1 MDMTKEPK
9 EILKHW
15 RLTNNLSQTQAAKE
29 LGYASYVS
37 ISYFE
42 TGKRE
47 IPNYLL
53 VSLKKNTESLQ
64 GTK

>member
-1 MDMTKEPK
+1 MKMDQEPK
-9 EILKHW
+9 EILKAW

-42 TGKRE
+42 TGKRVM
-47 IPNYLL
+47 PNYLL
-53 VSLKKNTESLQ
+53 VSLKNKEESLN
-64 GTK
+64 G

>member
-1 MDMTKEPK
+1 MNKDPK
-9 EILKHW
+9 EILKAW
-15 RLTNNLSQTQAAKE
+15 RLTNNLSQTQAAKV

-42 TGKRE
+42 TGKRV

-53 VSLKKNTESLQ
+53 VSLKKNMEGLN
-64 GTK
+64 G

>member
-1 MDMTKEPK
+1 MNRKPS
-9 EILKHW
+9 EILKAW

-42 TGKRE
+42 TGKRA

-53 VSLKKNTESLQ
+53 VSLKNNEESLN
-64 GTK
+64 G

>member
-1 MDMTKEPK
+1 MTKDPK
-9 EILKHW
+9 EILKAW
-15 RLTNNLSQTQAAKE
+15 RLKNNLSQTQAAKE

-42 TGKRE
+42 TGKRA

-53 VSLKKNTESLQ
+53 VSLKKNEENLN
-64 GTK
+64 G

>member
-1 MDMTKEPK
+1 MTKDPK
-9 EILKHW
+9 EILKAW
-15 RLTNNLSQTQAAKE
+15 RLKNNLSQTQAAKE

-42 TGKRE
+42 TGKRA

-53 VSLKKNTESLQ
+53 VSLKKNEESTN
-64 GTK
+64 G

>member
-1 MDMTKEPK
+1 MNKDPK
-9 EILKHW
+9 EILKAW
-15 RLTNNLSQTQAAKE
+15 RLKNNLSQTQAAKE

-42 TGKRE
+42 TGKRA

-53 VSLKKNTESLQ
+53 VSLKKNEEILN
-64 GTK
+64 G